1 MSGLWTDLP
10 WLDRYQRLIASML
23 PSGFIDKHPTP
34 HREIAEY
41 VGRGRVSAMPEELT
55 ALNGLSIVRAA
66 WRAVGDLERLSP
78 VPEDIRRIL
87 ASQFADGHFLKTTP
101 DDHPESV
108 WYFELQ
114 MAHAVA
120 TTALLLKNESCFA
133 AAQRAGLYVLKEIQP
148 DHATNRP
155 WGLNAFL
162 LSQETLPLV
171 DWILHST
178 TVHLTT
184 TTDELTLLLLAD
196 CLYCFGS

>member
-1 MSGLWTDLP
+1 MSRLRTDLP
-10 WLDRYQRLIASML
+10 WVDRYQRLIASML

-34 HREIAEY
+34 YREIADHVARRRTSE
-41 VGRGRVSAMPEELT
+41 MPQELT

-66 WRAVGDLERLSP
+66 WRAVGDLERSSP
-78 VPEDIRRIL
+78 VPKEIGRII
-87 ASQFADGHFLKTTP
+87 ASQFADGHFFKTTP

-114 MAHAVA
+114 LTHAIA
-120 TTALLLKNESCFA
+120 TTALLLNNDFCFA
-133 AAQRAGLYVLKEIQP
+133 PAQRAGLYTLKEIQP

-155 WGLNAFL
+155 WGLNAYL
-162 LSQETLPLV
+162 LSRETLPLV